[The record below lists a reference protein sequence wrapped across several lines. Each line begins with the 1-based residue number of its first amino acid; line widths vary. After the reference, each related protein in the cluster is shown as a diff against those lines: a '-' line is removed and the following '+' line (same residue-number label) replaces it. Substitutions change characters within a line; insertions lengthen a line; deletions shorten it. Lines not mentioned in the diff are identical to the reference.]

1 LSITGRL
8 FGRTASRRPAA
19 APEPPVSLT
28 QPDGCLLEGEGLTF
42 AYQEGDRRVVA
53 LADASLRL
61 EPASSTALLG
71 PTGSGK
77 STLLFLLRGL
87 LEPDA
92 GAVRI
97 DGLSPGDAAFAAA
110 QRSVGVVFQQAERQ
124 LFAVSASED
133 VAFGPRQLG
142 WSDDVVAAAVTDAL
156 DVVGLPEESFGS
168 RHPYSL
174 SGGEQRRLAL
184 AGVLAMRPR
193 ALLLDEPFVGLDPGA
208 RRDLAATVKR
218 LRDGGRTILLATH
231 DVDQAWALCDRRV
244 VLAAGCVMAAGPWSF
259 DAEGVSVLAANRL
272 RVPSL
277 VELWQRLG
285 RPAEEAPRTAAEAAE
300 ALL

>member
-1 LSITGRL
+1 MSWAGRVV
-8 FGRTASRRPAA
+8 GRSDPQKLGAVEVAG
-19 APEPPVSLT
+19 PPR
-28 QPDGCLLEGEGLTF
+28 QPDGCLVEAEGLSF
-42 AYQEGDRRVVA
+42 AYAEGDRRVVA
-53 LADASLRL
+53 AAGISLRL
-61 EPASSTALLG
+61 ERASCTALLG

-87 LEPDA
+87 LAPDS

-97 DGLSPGDAAFAAA
+97 DGLAPGDAAFTAA

-124 LFAVSASED
+124 LFAVSARED

-142 WSDDVVAAAVTDAL
+142 WGADAVSAAVTEAL
-156 DVVGLPEESFGS
+156 EVVGLPEDRFGD

-208 RRDLAATVKR
+208 RRDLAATVGR
-218 LRDGGRTILLATH
+218 LRGGGRTILLATH
-231 DVDQAWALCDRRV
+231 DVDYAWALCDERI
-244 VLAAGCVMAAGPWSF
+244 VLAEGRVMAAGPWSF
-259 DAEGVSVLAANRL
+259 DAEGVSVLTANRL

-285 RPAEEAPRTAAEAAE
+285 RPAGEAPRTAAAAAE

>member
-1 LSITGRL
+1 MS
-8 FGRTASRRPAA
+8 AA
-19 APEPPVSLT
+19 ARSPDAGTKAGGPFSGAPA
-28 QPDGCLLEGEGLTF
+28 QPAGCLLEAEGLSF
-42 AYQEGDRRVVA
+42 AYAEGDRRVSA
-53 LADASLRL
+53 LDGVSLRL
-61 EPASSTALLG
+61 EAGSSTALLG

-87 LEPDA
+87 LDPD
-92 GAVRI
+92 GGVVRI
-97 DGLSPGDAAFAAA
+97 DGKGPADGGFASA

-124 LFAVSASED
+124 LFAMNAHED

-142 WSDDVVAAAVTDAL
+142 WSAADVGSAVTEAL
-156 DVVGLPEESFGS
+156 DVVGLPEDRFGG

-208 RRDLAATVKR
+208 RRDLTATIRR
-218 LRDGGRTILLATH
+218 LHEGGRTILLATH
-231 DVDQAWALCDRRV
+231 DVDQAWSLCEQRIIIAGGRV
-244 VLAAGCVMAAGPWSF
+244 VAGGAWSF
-259 DAEGVSVLAANRL
+259 DAEGLDALESNRL
-272 RVPSL
+272 RLPSL
-277 VELWQRLG
+277 VELWRRLG
-285 RPAEEAPRTAAEAAE
+285 RPVEQAPRTAAAAAE

>member
-1 LSITGRL
+1 MPAESRVTAGETG
-8 FGRTASRRPAA
+8 PAL
-19 APEPPVSLT
+19 PG
-28 QPDGCLLEGEGLTF
+28 GCLLEASGLSF
-42 AYQEGDRRVVA
+42 AYAEGDRRVVA
-53 LADASLRL
+53 LADVSLRL
-61 EPASSTALLG
+61 ERGRSTALLG

-87 LEPDA
+87 LDPDA
-92 GAVRI
+92 GEVRI
-97 DGLSPGDAAFAAA
+97 DGLSPAAAGFAAI

-124 LFAVSASED
+124 LFAISARED

-142 WSDDVVAAAVTDAL
+142 WSAGDVSAAVTEAL
-156 DVVGLPEESFGS
+156 DMVGLPENRFGE

-208 RRDLAATVKR
+208 RRDLAATIQR
-218 LRDGGRTILLATH
+218 LHDGGRTILLATH
-231 DVDQAWALCDRRV
+231 DVDQAWALCEERV
-244 VLAAGCVMAAGPWSF
+244 ILADGRIVTAGVWSF
-259 DAEGVSVLAANRL
+259 DADGAAALAANRL
-272 RVPSL
+272 RLPSL
-277 VELWQRLG
+277 VELWRRLG
-285 RPAEEAPRTAAEAAE
+285 RPVEEAPRTPAAAAE

>member
-1 LSITGRL
+1 M
-8 FGRTASRRPAA
+8 SRRARQRNGAPAERREA
-19 APEPPVSLT
+19 AGQAEPA
-28 QPDGCLLEGEGLTF
+28 PDGCLLEAAGLSF
-42 AYQEGDRRVVA
+42 AYAEGDRRVVA
-53 LADASLRL
+53 LADVSLRL
-61 EPASSTALLG
+61 EPGHSTALLG

-92 GAVRI
+92 GEVRI
-97 DGLSPGDAAFAAA
+97 DGLSAADAEFAAI

-124 LFAVSASED
+124 LFAISARED

-142 WSDDVVAAAVTDAL
+142 WSPADVGAAVTEAL
-156 DVVGLPEESFGS
+156 DMVGLPEGRFGE

-193 ALLLDEPFVGLDPGA
+193 TLLLDEPFVGLDPGA
-208 RRDLAATVKR
+208 RRDLAATIRR
-218 LRDGGRTILLATH
+218 LRDGGRSILLATH
-231 DVDQAWALCDRRV
+231 DVDQAWALCEERV
-244 VLAAGCVMAAGPWSF
+244 VLAGGRVAAAGVWSF
-259 DAEGVSVLAANRL
+259 DTEGTAALVANRL
-272 RVPSL
+272 RLPSL
-277 VELWQRLG
+277 VELWRRLG
-285 RPAEEAPRTAAEAAE
+285 LPAEEAPRTAAAAAE

>member
-1 LSITGRL
+1 VSWAGRIV
-8 FGRTASRRPAA
+8 GRATPQKAGLAANPGPPARS
-19 APEPPVSLT
+19 E
-28 QPDGCLLEGEGLTF
+28 GCFIEAEGLSF
-42 AYQEGDRRVVA
+42 AYAEGDRRVVA
-53 LADASLRL
+53 LADVSLRL
-61 EPASSTALLG
+61 ERAACSALLG

-92 GAVRI
+92 GAVHI
-97 DGLSPGDAAFAAA
+97 DGLAPGDAAFAAA

-124 LFAVSASED
+124 LFAISARED

-142 WSDDVVAAAVTDAL
+142 WGDDAVDAAVTDAL
-156 DVVGLPEESFGS
+156 DVVGLPEDRFGD

-208 RRDLAATVKR
+208 RRDLAATVGR

-231 DVDQAWALCDRRV
+231 DVDQAWALCDERI
-244 VLAAGCVMAAGPWSF
+244 VLAGGRVAAAGEWSF
-259 DAEGVSVLAANRL
+259 DAEGVSVLEANRL

-277 VELWQRLG
+277 VGLWQRLG
-285 RPAEEAPRTAAEAAE
+285 RPAGEAPRTAAAAAE